1 MFANRLSK
9 RLRQLKK
16 WAAKAGNDAFRLYER
31 DIPEFPA
38 VVDWYGGEVVAWLH
52 PRTKDETEEQQDAHE
67 ANCIEKIC
75 SSLEIPREKLF
86 VKERRRQKNRREG
99 ADEGQGQYQ
108 KVAAAENAPSALRV
122 MREQG
127 LRFEVNLTDYL
138 DTGLFLDH
146 RTTRDMVR
154 QRCKGLRVLN
164 LFAYTGSFTCYA
176 IDGGAVA
183 TTTVDMSA
191 TYQAWTLRNL
201 RLNGFD
207 VGDAH
212 RLVEADCL
220 AWLDRGP
227 KPGEQY
233 DVIVCDPPT
242 FSNSK
247 RMEASS
253 FSVDRDWPALIG
265 SLPKWLSPQGTI
277 WFSSNSRRLELDA
290 AHLPPTFAARDMS
303 KRTHAFEFREG
314 CGHQAWLLARQAT
327 FDEWQA
333 KRGK

>member
-1 MFANRLSK
+1 MFANRLAK
-9 RLRQLKK
+9 RLRQLRK
-16 WAAKAGNDAFRLYER
+16 WAAKAEIDAFRLYER
-31 DIPEFPA
+31 DIPEYPA

-52 PRTKDETEEQQDAHE
+52 PRTKDETEAQQDIHE
-67 ANCIEKIC
+67 AHCIEEIC
-75 SSLEIPREKLF
+75 SALEIPREKLF

-99 ADEGQGQYQ
+99 AEEGQGQYQ
-108 KVAAAENAPSALRV
+108 KVAAQSALRV

-127 LRFEVNLTDYL
+127 LRFEVNLSDYL

-154 QRCKGLRVLN
+154 QRSKGLRVLN

-191 TYQAWTLRNL
+191 TYQAWALRNL
-201 RLNGFD
+201 RLNGW
-207 VGDAH
+207 DAGTTH

-220 AWLDRGP
+220 AWLDKGP
-227 KPGEQY
+227 KSGECY
-233 DVIVCDPPT
+233 DLIVCDPPT

-247 RMEASS
+247 KMEASS
-253 FSVDRDWPALIG
+253 FSIDRDWPGLLG
-265 SLPKWLSPQGTI
+265 SLPAWLSESGTI
-277 WFSSNSRRLELDA
+277 WFSSNSRKIELEPGRLPA
-290 AHLPPTFAARDMS
+290 GFAARDLS
-303 KRTHAFEFREG
+303 KRSHAFEFREG
-314 CGHQAWLLARQAT
+314 CGHRLWMIARQAT
-327 FDEWQA
+327 FDSWQA

>member
-67 ANCIEKIC
+67 VNCIEKIC

-108 KVAAAENAPSALRV
+108 KVAAADNASSALRV

-191 TYQAWTLRNL
+191 HDLGLKRYTQLLERI
-201 RLNGFD
+201 GGVD
-207 VGDAH
+207 H
-212 RLVEADCL
+212 RLPVRLGAHDDTDQRCGGKRASHARSVSQPCLPVKPEA
-220 AWLDRGP
+220 
-227 KPGEQY
+227 
-233 DVIVCDPPT
+233 
-242 FSNSK
+242 
-247 RMEASS
+247 
-253 FSVDRDWPALIG
+253 
-265 SLPKWLSPQGTI
+265 
-277 WFSSNSRRLELDA
+277 
-290 AHLPPTFAARDMS
+290 
-303 KRTHAFEFREG
+303 
-314 CGHQAWLLARQAT
+314 
-327 FDEWQA
+327 
-333 KRGK
+333 